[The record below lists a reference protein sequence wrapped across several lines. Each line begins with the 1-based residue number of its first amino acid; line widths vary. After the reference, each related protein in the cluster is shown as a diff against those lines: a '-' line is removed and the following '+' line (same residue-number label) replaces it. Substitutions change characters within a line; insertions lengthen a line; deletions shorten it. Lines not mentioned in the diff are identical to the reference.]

1 MTSEEFEQLKAF
13 LQQLVTELEDIWLEA
28 EAFRQLAITMGLAKP
43 ETLDQIAEAA
53 RNDPK
58 QREYARKRF
67 AQMHHALNQT
77 GDALWFADFPH
88 KPSGS
93 EKPN

>member
-1 MTSEEFEQLKAF
+1 MTSQQFDDFKAVLK
-13 LQQLVTELEDIWLEA
+13 QLVTELEDIWIEA
-28 EAFRQLAITMGLAKP
+28 ESFRQLAIRMQLATS
-43 ETLDQIAEAA
+43 ETLDQIAQAA

-58 QREYARKRF
+58 QREYAQKRF

-77 GDALWFADFPH
+77 GDALWFADFLH
-88 KPSGS
+88 KSSGS